1 MLNAKRNISR
11 HPSIAK
17 AQSQDDE
24 VVFLYDTKSL
34 EKEKV
39 GCNWCELANFS
50 THSDYP
56 VTVTNNVDNATFPEG
71 FHFIQHSILRDGV
84 VRADAGFKM
93 GCECAQDGDC
103 EYRGCYC
110 IQDMEA
116 KSNKL
121 GAPKKANAYLSKGP
135 KAGCLRKEILD
146 SRLVLYECHDSC
158 VCSKDCSNRIVEQG
172 RKVPL
177 EIFRTADGRGWGK
190 CLSHRMCTKS
200 NLPRRTIKCDHQGR
214 TVRRHL
220 RGRNYHER
228 RGTASP

>member
-1 MLNAKRNISR
+1 MIQPAHQLNLSVLNTKRNISR
-11 HPSIAK
+11 HPSVAK

-34 EKEKV
+34 EKERV

-71 FHFIQHSILRDGV
+71 FHFIEHSILRDGV

-190 CLSHRMCTKS
+190 CLSH
-200 NLPRRTIKCDHQGR
+200 
-214 TVRRHL
+214 
-220 RGRNYHER
+220 
-228 RGTASP
+228 